1 LIDADVRIVC
11 GEVKGKE
18 KRKLREGP
26 MKMETQSVN
35 WPLRKATIRVL
46 LVVSNE
52 PLAAVG
58 SSAKQRLGSY

>member
-1 LIDADVRIVC
+1 
-11 GEVKGKE
+11 
-18 KRKLREGP
+18 

-52 PLAAVG
+52 TLAAVG